1 MSQVQNRCIT
11 SLTTKK
17 PEDLSYEEWCQFSL
31 AICEKVF
38 GKDHPCT
45 VQSSYTNVAEF
56 VMQAMGDTVGAL

>member
-1 MSQVQNRCIT
+1 MMMSI
-11 SLTTKK
+11 
-17 PEDLSYEEWCQFSL
+17 SL

-45 VQSSYTNVAEF
+45 VQSSYKNVAEF